1 MDKEILEGIVGPVK
15 HRIKK
20 DRRRREM
27 KKTKSIKRLPSTYYT
42 DQSIRDMYK
51 QMVASLDY
59 E

>member
-1 MDKEILEGIVGPVK
+1 MDKEILEGIVSQVK

-20 DRRRREM
+20 DLRRREM
-27 KKTKSIKRLPSTYYT
+27 KKTKSIKRLPTYYT

>member
-20 DRRRREM
+20 DLRRREM